1 MESRFGPVVTV
12 TLNTA
17 IDRTLFIKDFV
28 WNKTIRSSL
37 SVVGMGGK
45 ATDASWIL
53 GELGVANTAMGFAAG
68 DVGRQID
75 RMLRLRGTDTDF
87 VWVKGETRTNIV
99 VVSEQ
104 GKGQSTL
111 ISGGLEITA
120 EDCAFFKEKFH
131 WAIQKAGCVVI
142 GGSVPSDLEVSIY
155 TEMVKDVREFN
166 IPVIFDAS
174 GSSLIAGMEGKPNFA
189 KPNLDEL
196 GELSGTKI
204 TGIRAAYDEAR
215 QLQEKYGT
223 SFIITLGD
231 LGALAI
237 LGDRAYHIPPL
248 KMRVVSTAGAGDG
261 VLAGLAAAI
270 AQGKSTEDGL
280 RLGFAAAAAVC
291 LTPATADCRR
301 ADVEALLPKIQLL
314 PYP

>member
-1 MESRFGPVVTV
+1 MSRFRPVVTV

-53 GELGVANTAMGFAAG
+53 GELGVANTALGFAAG

-75 RMLRLRGTDTDF
+75 RMLRERGSDPDF

-104 GKGQSTL
+104 GHGQSTL

-120 EDCAFFKEKFH
+120 EDCASFKEKFH
-131 WAIQKAGCVVI
+131 RAILNAGCVVI
-142 GGSVPSDLEVSIY
+142 GGSIPSGLDVSMY
-155 TEMVKDVREFN
+155 TEMVQDVREYN

-174 GSSLIAGMEGKPNFA
+174 GPSLIAGMDGKPNFA
-189 KPNLDEL
+189 KPNMDEL
-196 GELSGTKI
+196 GELSGMKI
-204 TGIRAAYDEAR
+204 TGIRAAYDEASR
-215 QLQEKYGT
+215 LQEKYGT
-223 SFIITLGD
+223 SFIITLGE

-237 LGDRAYHIPPL
+237 LEDRAYHIPPL
-248 KMRVVSTAGAGDG
+248 EIKVVSSAGAGDG

-270 AQGKSTEDGL
+270 VQGKSTEDGL

-291 LTPATADCRR
+291 LTPATADCRC
-301 ADVEALLPKIQLL
+301 ADVEALLPEIQLL